1 MKNGPFMSYN
11 KRKNF
16 KKKKKNSAKTM
27 AWKVVPG
34 PYVFVKN

>member
-1 MKNGPFMSYN
+1 MARLCHITKEKIS
-11 KRKNF
+11 
-16 KKKKKNSAKTM
+16 KKKKKNSGKTM